1 MSIKEQRE
9 INQDHKGSYFREIFR
24 KTLCVY
30 NTLNRAEA
38 VFVRIFL
45 GWQDSPSPTL
55 PKKSKIYKL
64 KNSHLECV
72 NQRCNILVTVKL
84 V

>member
-24 KTLCVY
+24 KTLGVN

-38 VFVRIFL
+38 VFCLDIFRVA
-45 GWQDSPSPTL
+45 GL
-55 PKKSKIYKL
+55 PIPYPA
-64 KNSHLECV
+64 
-72 NQRCNILVTVKL
+72 
-84 V
+84 

>member
-24 KTLCVY
+24 KILGVN

-38 VFVRIFL
+38 VFVWIFF

-72 NQRCNILVTVKL
+72 NQHCNILVTVKL